1 MAMILGVC
9 ALLGCVLLWVMA
21 KQRAD
26 QAEQKLLHLTAKTE
40 HLEQHLSQTLTLIQ
54 EITQKIQQE
63 QQYTQQQA
71 ARLQQLEKQ
80 QVQLLELISQLL
92 KAQQK

>member
-54 EITQKIQQE
+54 EITKKFSKSNNIRSNKRHD
-63 QQYTQQQA
+63 YNNWKNS
-71 ARLQQLEKQ
+71 RCNCW
-80 QVQLLELISQLL
+80 S
-92 KAQQK
+92 